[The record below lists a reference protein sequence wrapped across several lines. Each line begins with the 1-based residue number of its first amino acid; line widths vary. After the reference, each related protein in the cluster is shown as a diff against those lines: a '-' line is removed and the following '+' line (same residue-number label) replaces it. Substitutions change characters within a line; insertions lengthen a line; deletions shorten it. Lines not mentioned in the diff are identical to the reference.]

1 MKQTS
6 GKIGEKFFTRTYTTD
21 GGYTDDYDNDERKS
35 YDAKG
40 NAIAGKDAEGSYRIV
55 NEDGR
60 TYKVYSDV
68 DYTFKNNGNHY
79 KLRADEV
86 IISCSDTE
94 CTIIDWLF
102 NTEFTYDTN
111 GNLTKETKK
120 DANGD
125 ISSVDIIS
133 NKGYKIDL
141 TSDGD
146 IQRYEKNGESFEA
159 TMKRLKN

>member
-6 GKIGEKFFTRTYTTD
+6 GKIGEKSFTRTYTTD
-21 GGYTDDYDNDERKS
+21 GGYTDDYDNGERKS

-40 NAIAGKDAEGSYRIV
+40 NTIAGKDAKGLYRIV

-60 TYKVYSDV
+60 TYKVYRNGN
-68 DYTFKNNGNHY
+68 YTFKNNGNHY
-79 KLRADEV
+79 NLRASEV

-94 CTIIDWLF
+94 CTTIDWLF

-111 GNLTKETKK
+111 GNLTKTTIRG
-120 DANGD
+120 ANGD

-146 IQRYEKNGESFEA
+146 V
-159 TMKRLKN
+159 